1 MNGRKLKVG
10 VSEDP
15 DNWHAGAVSSQFEPI
30 AADGNNESCSN
41 QANDEVDAQHVTL
54 DRIE

>member
-15 DNWHAGAVSSQFEPI
+15 DNWLMQVQCPSQFEPI

-41 QANDEVDAQHVTL
+41 QADNEVPETAVV
-54 DRIE
+54 